1 MAGGLAV
8 VVPSYKVFFALFVVL
23 AIALLAGTLPF
34 AFLNYVAALSN
45 LALIPAG
52 VLVGAMALPLAS
64 ALFLRDADA
73 LKIKMQVRAAPSGN
87 SSLSGL
93 PTTADLGG
101 RAPIRRSASWPLPP
115 SSSP

>member
-8 VVPSYKVFFALFVVL
+8 VVPSYKVFFALFAVL

-45 LALIPAG
+45 LTLGLAG

-64 ALFLRDADA
+64 ALFLRDGDA
-73 LKIKMQVRAAPSGN
+73 LKIKMQVWAAVPSLLATN
-87 SSLSGL
+87 
-93 PTTADLGG
+93 
-101 RAPIRRSASWPLPP
+101 R
-115 SSSP
+115 